1 MKDATFIRRVIL
13 RNYKSIESCDVRLR
27 SLVFLVGQNGA
38 GKSNFLDALRF
49 VSDALSNSLER
60 ALRDRGGINEVR
72 RRSGGGPTH
81 FGIRIDFVLPDSQS
95 GHYAFLVGPRS
106 RASFLV
112 QSEECVVRGPEAL
125 SPEYSFRVRAGVVTA
140 SASTSVVPAAADD
153 RLSLFSASGLPE
165 FRGVYDA
172 LARMSFYNL
181 NPDRMRDLQ
190 PPDAGERLARD
201 GSNLASVLDQLA
213 REAPEAKQR
222 VEHYLTR
229 IAPGVSGVQAKVIGP
244 KETVEFRQLVPG
256 AREPWRFLAANMS
269 DGTLRG
275 LGILVALYQTGGS
288 RARVG
293 LVGIEEPEMALHPA
307 AAHVLL
313 ESLREASADTQVLVT
328 SHSPDLLDDATLEI
342 PELLAVVADQGG
354 TNIGPLDELARAKLR
369 DRMCTPGELLRLGE
383 MRPELMPQRAAAEQL
398 ELFGE

>member
-27 SLVFLVGQNGA
+27 PLVFLVGQNGA

-95 GHYAFLVGPRS
+95 GHYAFLIGARS

-125 SPEYSFRVRAGVVTA
+125 SPEFSFRMRAGVVTA
-140 SASTSVVPAAADD
+140 SASASVVPAAADD
-153 RLSLFSASGLPE
+153 RLYLFSASGLPE
-165 FRGVYDA
+165 FRVVYET
-172 LARMSFYNL
+172 LAQMSFYNL

-201 GSNLASVLDQLA
+201 GSNLASVLDQLT
-213 REAPEAKQR
+213 REAPDAKQR

-229 IAPGVSGVQAKVIGP
+229 IAPGVSGVQAKIIGP

-275 LGILVALYQTGGS
+275 LGILVALFQTSGS
-288 RARVG
+288 RRVG
-293 LVGIEEPEMALHPA
+293 VVGIEEPEMALHPA

-313 ESLREASADTQVLVT
+313 ESLREASGSTQVLVT

-354 TNIGPLDELARAKLR
+354 TTIGPLDELARAKL
-369 DRMCTPGELLRLGE
+369 
-383 MRPELMPQRAAAEQL
+383 
-398 ELFGE
+398 